1 MKAAII
7 AGFSSAPNFNVPDYS
22 CASGNCTWQDTAT
35 LGVCSRCKDV
45 SSLLVRQC
53 NQTSGTLVATLQRCR
68 FSLPNG
74 FHLNAHPDPSTSVLA
89 NTTTNDGFG
98 DGFQSLVFA
107 NYSNPIARMWSIFAD
122 SDDVKDYIS
131 YIDMKTKVYATEC
144 ALVPCV
150 QLLDS
155 SLGSSLDS
163 SKGVVTKFSERVTA
177 EYDIYK
183 HNDTVSFAVNGAV
196 DNSAG
201 SWLQPNNDKFGNESY
216 HMSADS
222 QLQLTSYLYTTLPG
236 QCLTTECEDQQT
248 HMMIFRC
255 CV

>member
-7 AGFSSAPNFNVPDYS
+7 GGFSSAPGFNVPDYS

-53 NQTSGTLVATLQRCR
+53 NQTSATLTGSFQRCR

-74 FHLNAHPDPSTSVLA
+74 FHLNAHPDPSTNVLA
-89 NTTTNDGFG
+89 NTTTNDGYG

-107 NYSNPIARMWSIFAD
+107 NYTTPIARMWSIFAD
-122 SDDVKDYIS
+122 SNDVEDYTS
-131 YIDMKTKVYATEC
+131 YIKMSTKVYATEC
-144 ALVPCV
+144 ALIPCV

-155 SLGSSLDS
+155 SLGSSTDS
-163 SKGVVTKFSERVTA
+163 GKGVVTKFNERVTA
-177 EYDIYK
+177 VYDVYK
-183 HNDTVSFAVNGAV
+183 HNDTVSFAVNGDV

-201 SWLQPNNDKFGNESY
+201 SWLQPNNEKFGNDSY
-216 HMSADS
+216 HISADS
-222 QLQLTSYLYTTLPG
+222 QSQLTSYLSTTLPG
-236 QCLTTECEDQQT
+236 QSFTTYQKDQHT
-248 HMMIFRC
+248 NILNFL
-255 CV
+255 